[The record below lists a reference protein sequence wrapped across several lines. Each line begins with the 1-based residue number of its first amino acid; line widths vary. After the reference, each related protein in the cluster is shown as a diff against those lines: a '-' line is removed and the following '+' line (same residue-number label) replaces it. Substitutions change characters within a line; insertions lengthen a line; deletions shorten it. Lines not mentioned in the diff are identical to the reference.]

1 MSITHVNPALRDEIR
16 DVLADILEV
25 EVGDIM
31 PTSHFQDDHG
41 GDSMKGIEVLAAL
54 ERRFGITL
62 DQSELPR
69 MTNLEQTYEVVAE
82 ALAQQKNA

>member
-1 MSITHVNPALRDEIR
+1 MSVTHVNPALRDEVR

-25 EVGDIM
+25 EIGDIT
-31 PTSHFQDDHG
+31 PTSNFQDDHG

-54 ERRFGITL
+54 ERRFDITI

-69 MTNLEQTYEVVAE
+69 MINLEQTYEVVTE